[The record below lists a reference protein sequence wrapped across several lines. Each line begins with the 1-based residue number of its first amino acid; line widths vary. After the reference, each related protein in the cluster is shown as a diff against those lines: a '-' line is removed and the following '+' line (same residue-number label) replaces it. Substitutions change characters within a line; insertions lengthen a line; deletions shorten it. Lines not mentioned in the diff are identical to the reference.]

1 MVSCVMSQALD
12 AEWKGRLE
20 VFQLL
25 EVRAQEVELYMYI
38 RDADQRLLSHVL
50 THRISDYRNTD
61 ALSAKISPA
70 SPASELDAW
79 ARNDRQGQR

>member
-1 MVSCVMSQALD
+1 MVSCVMNQALD
-12 AEWKGRLE
+12 AEWKGRLG
-20 VFQLL
+20 VFQL
-25 EVRAQEVELYMYI
+25 VGGQEVEQNT
-38 RDADQRLLSHVL
+38 RDADQQLLSHVL
-50 THRISDYRNTD
+50 THRISDYRSTD

>member
-1 MVSCVMSQALD
+1 
-12 AEWKGRLE
+12 
-20 VFQLL
+20 
-25 EVRAQEVELYMYI
+25 MYI

>member
-1 MVSCVMSQALD
+1 MLSIISCVISQALG

-20 VFQLL
+20 VFRLL
-25 EVRAQEVELYMYI
+25 EVRAQEVEQDI

-70 SPASELDAW
+70 SPASELDA
-79 ARNDRQGQR
+79 